1 MSDGFKPRMAQGEPD
16 FKESMI
22 LNLRRSLSILESKML
37 QTQHLI
43 ALVEQSEEVVEFAKI
58 MGEMQQQQQQQQPPK

>member
-1 MSDGFKPRMAQGEPD
+1 
-16 FKESMI
+16 
-22 LNLRRSLSILESKML
+22 LSILESKML

-58 MGEMQQQQQQQQPPK
+58 MGEMQQQQQQQQQPPK